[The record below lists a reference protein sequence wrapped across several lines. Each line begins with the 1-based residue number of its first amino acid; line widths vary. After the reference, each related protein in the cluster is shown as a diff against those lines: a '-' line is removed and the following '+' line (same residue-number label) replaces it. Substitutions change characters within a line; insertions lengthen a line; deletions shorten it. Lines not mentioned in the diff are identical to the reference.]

1 MLLLS
6 PLLAAVILACA
17 QDGQSPMPDI
27 GSNTTVSPEAEQ
39 SVGETP
45 TAAHNPTPQAAEG
58 GPSSAVEKMLLVPAG
73 QFTMGA
79 TPEQQDEVLDFGWS
93 DHWMQ
98 HMGPLVKSAGP
109 SHQVYLDA
117 FYIDKHEVSN
127 KQYANF
133 VDATGHRLPASWGVG
148 RCNQPNLPVV
158 SVSWGD
164 ANAYCLW
171 AGKRLP
177 TEAEWEKAARGPTG
191 AVYPWGNSWD
201 SAKLRS
207 AEEFARRPLQNFNA
221 WLGWE
226 RSVDELP
233 AEVGSYPEGKS
244 PFGLMD
250 MAGNVWEWV
259 ADWFDPDYYTASP
272 ARNPRGP
279 ATGNLRVLRGGGWDV
294 PKVVAFSW
302 IRETFIP
309 PEYARSFVT
318 GFRCASTNP
327 PKDQTVPAHYT
338 RRVGSEPSV

>member
-1 MLLLS
+1 MLFS
-6 PLLAAVILACA
+6 PLLAAVVLACS
-17 QDGQSPMPDI
+17 QDAESTTPNI
-27 GSNTTVSPEAEQ
+27 GSNPTVSPDAKQ
-39 SVGETP
+39 SVVETP
-45 TAAHNPTPQAAEG
+45 TAAHSLTPQAPEAG
-58 GPSSAVEKMLLVPAG
+58 SSSAVEKMVLVPAG

-79 TPEQQDEVLDFGWS
+79 TPEQQQEVLDFGWS
-93 DHWMQ
+93 DNWLQ

-117 FYIDKHEVSN
+117 FFIDIHEVSN
-127 KQYANF
+127 QEYANF
-133 VDATGHRLPASWGVG
+133 VDATGHRLPVSWGVG
-148 RCNQPNLPVV
+148 RFNQPDLPVV

-164 ANAYCLW
+164 ANAYCVW

-177 TEAEWEKAARGPTG
+177 TEAEWEKAARGLTG

-201 SAKLRS
+201 STKLRS
-207 AEEFARRPLQNFNA
+207 AEEFARQPLQTFAA

-226 RSVDELP
+226 RAINELP

-259 ADWFDPDYYTASP
+259 ADWFDADYYAASP

-279 ATGNLRVLRGGGWDV
+279 ATGSLRVLRGGGWDV
-294 PKVVAFSW
+294 PRVVAFSW

-309 PEYARSFVT
+309 PDHAHSFVT
-318 GFRCASTNP
+318 GFRCASTDLDDA
-327 PKDQTVPAHYT
+327 DQNRAGLSIWRPGT
-338 RRVGSEPSV
+338 GG